1 MQLQA
6 LGRKPLL
13 RSLIGVMML
22 PSNGR
27 LGTLVLLVSYVQL
40 ILLSGLYQT
49 LDRVRRGT
57 LLIVMPLSFFR
68 GSPVILCTSSLV
80 HRFSKLPSHF
90 VRRGSMCGIA
100 LFLTG
105 GSGHP
110 TCQLHCRSADLRCR
124 CFVWG
129 CPQPIVRSFCLDGLP
144 STLGVPVPL
153 RSFRQLQPHLY
164 RLRLFANIVRGV
176 VALWHAGRPAFRLA
190 TNVACPGLDAVRQLA
205 LHRSEIPGLLPP

>member
-27 LGTLVLLVSYVQL
+27 LGTLVLLVSYVQF

-68 GSPVILCTSSLV
+68 GSPLILCTSSLV

-124 CFVWG
+124 CFVWMSSAH
-129 CPQPIVRSFCLDGLP
+129 C
-144 STLGVPVPL
+144 
-153 RSFRQLQPHLY
+153 
-164 RLRLFANIVRGV
+164 A
-176 VALWHAGRPAFRLA
+176 
-190 TNVACPGLDAVRQLA
+190 
-205 LHRSEIPGLLPP
+205 GLLPGWTTFHPRRPGSSPILPATTTASLSSSTFRKHCTRGCRALACRASCISPSYQCRMPWT